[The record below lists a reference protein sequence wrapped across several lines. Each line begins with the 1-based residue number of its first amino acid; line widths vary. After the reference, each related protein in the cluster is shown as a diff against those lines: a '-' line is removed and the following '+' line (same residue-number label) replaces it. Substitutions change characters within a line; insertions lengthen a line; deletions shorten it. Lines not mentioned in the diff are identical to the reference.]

1 MFGAMTSFSQTVPQG
16 TASAWRMR
24 PGEVL
29 AIDIEAVYPTAASVP
44 GTSREHYAVELT
56 THSRAPALLQL
67 QTWAH
72 GQRSTMT
79 IDRATFMPPSS
90 RRDWCHT
97 ALDAALLALYGEL
110 HPTPRLVGTP
120 EWSDVRLSVHHT
132 FEGMREPMRSYELR
146 LITTST
152 AWWRV
157 HEGAWCHGQHTVAL
171 CREDAD
177 PAYAVTRLAR
187 QAEYDI
193 AEEEARS
200 QAEGNASLSQDDL
213 AGGDANALTRHDL
226 ARQAGPRPEP

>member
-1 MFGAMTSFSQTVPQG
+1 MTPFSQTVPQG
-16 TASAWRMR
+16 TGAAAWRMR

-29 AIDIEAVYPTAASVP
+29 AIDIEAVYAAAPSVP

-56 THSRAPALLQL
+56 THHRAPALLQL

-72 GQRSTMT
+72 GQRTTMT
-79 IDRATFMPPSS
+79 LDRATILPPAS
-90 RRDWCHT
+90 RRDWCHV

-120 EWSDVRLSVHHT
+120 EWSEVRLSVHHT
-132 FEGMREPMRSYELR
+132 FEGLREPLRSYDLR
-146 LITTST
+146 IITNST

-193 AEEEARS
+193 AEEETRNP
-200 QAEGNASLSQDDL
+200 AEGHASNSRDGLGAAALS
-213 AGGDANALTRHDL
+213 RHDPG
-226 ARQAGPRPEP
+226 RNDTSRPEP